1 MLLYLHNMAYS
12 SLIDIEDI
20 LGGYSKEVDDAL
32 YEEAE
37 KIAKDGVQEL
47 KNTSPVNK
55 KNTKN
60 KGRYKR
66 GWRMEIEKGFGYV
79 EATIFNKTDYQL
91 THLLEKPH
99 LKRNGG
105 ITTPKVHI
113 APVEEKCIKDFEEK
127 LTRKI
132 EAGL

>member
-20 LGGYSKEVDDAL
+20 LGSYSKEVDDVL

-37 KIAKDGVQEL
+37 KIAKNGVQEL

-66 GWRMEIEKGFGYV
+66 GWRMEIEKGFGSV
-79 EATIFNKTDYQL
+79 EATIYNKTDYQL

-105 ITTPKVHI
+105 ITTPQVHI
-113 APVEEKCIKDFEEK
+113 APVEERCIKDFEEK
-127 LTRKI
+127 ITRKI

>member
-20 LGGYSKEVDDAL
+20 LGSYSKEVDDVL

-37 KIAKDGVQEL
+37 KIAKNGVQEL

-66 GWRMEIEKGFGYV
+66 GWRMEIEKGFGSV
-79 EATIFNKTDYQL
+79 ETTIYNKTDYQL

-105 ITTPKVHI
+105 ITTPQVHI
-113 APVEEKCIKDFEEK
+113 APVEERCIKDFEEK
-127 LTRKI
+127 ITRKI

>member
-1 MLLYLHNMAYS
+1 MAYS

-20 LGGYSKEVDDAL
+20 LGSYSKEVDDVL
-32 YEEAE
+32 YEEAVV
-37 KIAKDGVQEL
+37 IAKDGVQEL

-66 GWRMEIEKGFGYV
+66 GWRMEIEKGFGSV
-79 EATIFNKTDYQL
+79 EATIYNKTDYQL

-105 ITTPKVHI
+105 ITTPQVHI
-113 APVEEKCIKDFEEK
+113 APVEQKCIKDFEEK
-127 LTRKI
+127 ITRKI